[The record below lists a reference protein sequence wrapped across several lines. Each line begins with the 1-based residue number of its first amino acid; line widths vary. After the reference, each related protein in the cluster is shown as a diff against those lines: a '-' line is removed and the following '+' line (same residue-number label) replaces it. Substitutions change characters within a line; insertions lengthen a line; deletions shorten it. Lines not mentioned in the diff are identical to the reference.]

1 MAKKK
6 ETDAKALYE
15 EACKLL
21 SALKLAEA
29 FAVMKQAAE
38 MGHPT
43 AKRFRYNVQNGYWCS
58 QG

>member
-1 MAKKK
+1 MAKTK

-15 EACKLL
+15 EACNLL
-21 SALKLAEA
+21 GALKVAEA

-43 AKRFRYNVQNGYWCS
+43 AQSDLGTKWVLV
-58 QG
+58 